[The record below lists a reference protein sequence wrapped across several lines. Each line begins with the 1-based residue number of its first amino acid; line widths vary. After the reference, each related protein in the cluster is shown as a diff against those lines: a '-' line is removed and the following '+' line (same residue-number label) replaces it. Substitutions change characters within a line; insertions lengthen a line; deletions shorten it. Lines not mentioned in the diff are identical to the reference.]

1 LTVSSSPPLNL
12 ELRQCKTCGAEL
24 HPGDLVCAGC
34 HTLIYAEELTIL
46 SHRATRLEQDGASA
60 EALAQWRKA
69 LPLLPAHVTQSDWVL
84 DHIRKLELAQQAAPA
99 QPKNAWARKLGPLAP
114 IAIFLAKAKWIFA
127 IFKFKFLLSLGA
139 FFAVY
144 WSLFGWKFGVG
155 FGVLVLIHEMG
166 HFIDIRRRGLPADM
180 PVFLP
185 GFGAYVRWQAMGI
198 SLETRA
204 AVSLA
209 GPLAGLLAS
218 LGCLFLFWNTGA
230 PLWAALTR
238 SGAWLNL
245 LNLIPIWVLD
255 GGQAVKALDRTGR
268 AAILAGAVVFGFC
281 FAEGVFFFVA
291 LGAAWRLFTKD
302 MAPVGSLRVAAYFIG
317 IMGFLGL
324 VLRAVPG
331 HGFGAR

>member
-1 LTVSSSPPLNL
+1 VSATPPLNFD
-12 ELRQCKTCGAEL
+12 LRQCKTCGAEL
-24 HPGDLVCAGC
+24 HPGDLVCARC
-34 HTLIYAEELTIL
+34 HALIYAEELTVI
-46 SHRATRLEQDGASA
+46 SHRATRLEEEGESA
-60 EALAQWRKA
+60 QALAEWRKA

-84 DHIRKLELAQQAAPA
+84 GHIRKLELAQQAAPA

-114 IAIFLAKAKWIFA
+114 IAIFLAKAKWLLA
-127 IFKFKFLLSLGA
+127 IFKFKFLFSLGA

-144 WSLFGWKFGVG
+144 WALFGWKFGVG
-155 FGVLVLIHEMG
+155 FGVLILIHEMG

-185 GFGAYVRWQAMGI
+185 GLGAYVRWQAMGI

-218 LGCLFLFWNTGA
+218 LACLALWWNTGD

-238 SGAWLNL
+238 AGAWLNL
-245 LNLIPIWVLD
+245 MNLIPIWVLD
-255 GGQAVKALDRTGR
+255 GGQAANALDRSGR
-268 AAILAGAVVFGFC
+268 WAILASAVLFGF
-281 FAEGVFFFVA
+281 FFQEGAFFLVA

-302 MAPVGSLRVAAYFIG
+302 MAPVASFRMAAYFIG
-317 IMGFLGL
+317 IMGFLGM
-324 VLRAVPG
+324 VLRSVPG
-331 HGFGAR
+331 HGIGAQ